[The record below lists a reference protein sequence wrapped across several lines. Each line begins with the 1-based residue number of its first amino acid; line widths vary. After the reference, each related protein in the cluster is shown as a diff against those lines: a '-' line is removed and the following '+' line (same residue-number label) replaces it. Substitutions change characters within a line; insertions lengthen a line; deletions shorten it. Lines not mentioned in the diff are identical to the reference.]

1 MNRPGTWAQGKQ
13 TRPAVFPVHLF
24 LPVFQA
30 FAHELVQGRARRRP
44 LQGPELQL
52 LGHPPLLPAALLL
65 LLRTIHR

>member
-1 MNRPGTWAQGKQ
+1 
-13 TRPAVFPVHLF
+13 VFLVHLF